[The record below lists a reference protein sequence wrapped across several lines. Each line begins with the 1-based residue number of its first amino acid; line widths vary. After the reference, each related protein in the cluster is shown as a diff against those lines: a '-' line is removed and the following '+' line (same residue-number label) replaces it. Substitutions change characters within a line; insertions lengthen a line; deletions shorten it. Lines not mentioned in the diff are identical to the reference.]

1 MVQILFT
8 KGAGKHDRM
17 EVMRGGVPAEVI
29 DLPKQGI
36 IPHDMVH
43 FAVES
48 TLRKRGFLMRVA
60 EGEEA
65 AFRMQPEAESESVER
80 LVEVFQADGWAGWA
94 TPVPDM
100 LQLYRV
106 TCDARRCE
114 MLDVSP
120 EDMEAIRQC
129 ILELSAHWE
138 RVPVGESLVLELGE
152 HRDTR

>member
-1 MVQILFT
+1 MVQIVFT
-8 KGAGKHDRM
+8 KGAGKQDRM
-17 EVMRGGVPAEVI
+17 EVVRGGVPAEVI
-29 DLPKQGI
+29 HLPKQGI

-106 TCDARRCE
+106 SCDARRCE

-129 ILELSAHWE
+129 ILDLSARWQ
-138 RVPVGESLVLELGE
+138 RIPVGDALTLELE
-152 HRDTR
+152 DHHDHR